1 MNGEPAATPTPID
14 HARRRG
20 RARRAV
26 GATLVAAAALGLL
39 SACSTVPIP
48 PTYTQAELQDR
59 CESRG
64 GWWHPDPTWGRGFCE
79 YQSAM
84 LMQSP

>member
-1 MNGEPAATPTPID
+1 MRRILAVALLAAVVF
-14 HARRRG
+14 G
-20 RARRAV
+20 
-26 GATLVAAAALGLL
+26 LG

-48 PTYTQAELQDR
+48 PTYTQAELKQR

-64 GWWHPDPTWGRGFCE
+64 GWWHDDELWGRGFCE
-79 YQSAM
+79 MQSAM